1 MKMHLVL
8 HVSGKNTSNQ
18 NSSTIQHWLEREKK
32 KKQRYEENS
41 GRGLNSYHDGGPHT
55 ELNPQRQVKTE
66 RE

>member
-32 KKQRYEENS
+32 KKNS
-41 GRGLNSYHDGGPHT
+41 GMRKIVEGALILTMTVGHIQS
-55 ELNPQRQVKTE
+55 
-66 RE
+66 